1 MDHLLCISIHD
12 GHVSLL
18 SLSREGT
25 IKDSW
30 LRMVPHSFYQW
41 CVRSI
46 SVFGEAYDRQ
56 SVQKGMAAKRG
67 TMGSCPLPVLDD
79 PNGYR
84 APLGDFGITALSC
97 QTEVLPSAEYERLHQ
112 NVRARPAPMK

>member
-25 IKDSW
+25 SKDPW
-30 LRMVPHSFYQW
+30 LRMVPHSSHQR
-41 CVRSI
+41 CVRYI

-56 SVQKGMAAKRG
+56 NVQKGMAATRG
-67 TMGSCPLPVLDD
+67 TMGSCALPVLDD
-79 PNGYR
+79 PNGYHV
-84 APLGDFGITALSC
+84 PLGDLRITALSC
-97 QTEVLPSAEYERLHQ
+97 QPEIFLSAEFERLHQ
-112 NVRARPAPMK
+112 NVKARPTPMR